1 MVSSDFTKAA
11 SIRRYGSNDRIP
23 VLENR
28 NIEPNDTREG
38 RIRAGNL

>member
-1 MVSSDFTKAA
+1 MISIDFTKAA
-11 SIRRYGSNDRIP
+11 SIRRYGSNERIL

-28 NIEPNDTREG
+28 KIELNDTREG